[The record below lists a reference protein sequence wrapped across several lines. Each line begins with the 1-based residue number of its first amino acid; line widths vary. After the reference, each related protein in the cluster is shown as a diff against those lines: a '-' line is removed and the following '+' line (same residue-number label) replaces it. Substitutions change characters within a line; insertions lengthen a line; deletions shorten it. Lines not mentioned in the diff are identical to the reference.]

1 MAEIVGELC
10 LTDSLQRVVYDN
22 YLSYDSALNLNLPNM
37 FNNCIYWQNITCFIL
52 PFSMFL
58 LSLRQNIIN
67 MSTIIGRKHEIEEL
81 ERLYYSDRP
90 EFVAVYGR
98 RRYDT
103 PTEQAV

>member
-1 MAEIVGELC
+1 
-10 LTDSLQRVVYDN
+10 
-22 YLSYDSALNLNLPNM
+22 M
-37 FNNCIYWQNITCFIL
+37 FNNCICWQNITYFTL
-52 PFSMFL
+52 PFSVFL

-103 PTEQAV
+103 PIEKAV